1 MPQGSSSSTDVAE
14 ISIVEDC
21 VGEMRRLNDLV
32 RLLSQI
38 PDEAWVAAVNQT
50 PSCRFLRPLSQ
61 AWPFGRFAALYL
73 MGGLNNYQLKGR
85 AEDAYWPKIL
95 PLIEQAAIPRHP
107 HELRETLQPFYRAER
122 FSTAKLNRLDRFL
135 GSSLC
140 GRIWDSDSG
149 IIATEF
155 LTIWPELAR
164 TMRQARGKKTI
175 VFGMKC
181 LAYALILV
189 GKTGFDFRPIPI
201 PVDSRIRELSR
212 RLGLVSRGDA
222 QERARWNQVID
233 NIRSSNPG
241 VTMLHLDSVL
251 WQIGTLSKRQ
261 IKNHLLGL
269 GFQADL
275 AENIVELF
283 DGQ

>member
-1 MPQGSSSSTDVAE
+1 MQQNSPSHSDAAE
-14 ISIVEDC
+14 TSIVADR
-21 VGEMRRLNDLV
+21 VSEMRRLDDLV
-32 RLLSQI
+32 RLLGQV
-38 PDEAWVAAVNQT
+38 PDEAWTAAVNQT

-61 AWPFGRFAALYL
+61 AWPFGRFAVLYL

-95 PLIEQAAIPRHP
+95 PLIERAEIPQHP

-122 FSTAKLNRLDRFL
+122 LSAAKLNRLDRFL

-140 GRIWDSDSG
+140 GRIWDSDPG
-149 IIATEF
+149 IIAIEF
-155 LTIWPELAR
+155 LAIWPELSR
-164 TMRQARGKKTI
+164 TMKQARGMKTI

-181 LAYALILV
+181 LAYALLLV
-189 GKTGFDFRPIPI
+189 NKTDFDFRPIPI
-201 PVDSRIRELSR
+201 PVDSRVRELSR
-212 RLGLVSRGDA
+212 RLGLVYRGDA
-222 QERARWNQVID
+222 QERARWNHVID
-233 NIRSSNPG
+233 KIRSSNPG

-261 IKNHLLGL
+261 IKTHLLGL

-275 AENIVELF
+275 AEDIVELF
-283 DGQ
+283 DGH